1 MKGIIVLLA
10 LTTLLLVCQSRAQIS
25 HPQSQSQRLVFEASV
40 EKIGR
45 SPGVGSGD
53 VAVYQ
58 LAKYKIISICEGE
71 YDQQEIVVDHVMLY
85 GHELDDVRV
94 GDRVRVV
101 TRKSNTIF
109 TRKNEEGFRNAGD
122 KIEVFYT
129 GEKPQLV
136 SPNCAACEPCR

>member
-1 MKGIIVLLA
+1 MKRTIVLTA
-10 LTTLLLVCQSRAQIS
+10 LTIVLIQVCQPKAQIS
-25 HPQSQSQRLVFEASV
+25 HHQSQSLIFEAV
-40 EKIGR
+40 VKKIG
-45 SPGVGSGD
+45 SAPGVGSGFH
-53 VAVYQ
+53 AVYQ

-85 GHELDDVRV
+85 GNELDDVRV